1 MKKIL
6 SLLTAHARQDF
17 QRNYYLAIA
26 LFLAVSLV
34 FNYSVDLENNW
45 IDRHTGKPLRI
56 LLYFLLNGVGYY
68 GACLLISHFKKEI
81 SFWRS
86 GKFWIFSL
94 VGLIVLSV
102 DHGFPYLN
110 TLVSS
115 FNQPYA
121 AYYWLFKIGT
131 NLTSFAVVLLPLFI
145 FYKTYDKE
153 KSGFY
158 GLTGPGTIKPYLVL
172 LLIIAPFILLA
183 SLQKGFTDY
192 YPIYKTTTVSELWN
206 WPNYLPM
213 LIFEFLYGADFLN
226 VELLFRGFFVIG
238 MAQILGKNSVM
249 PMVVIYCFL
258 HFGKP
263 AGEAISSIFG
273 GYVLGVIA
281 LNTRSIWG
289 GIIAHVGV
297 AWLME
302 AGAYF
307 AKQL

>member
-6 SLLTAHARQDF
+6 SLAREHVRLDF
-17 QRNYYLAIA
+17 QRTYYLTLA
-26 LFLAVSLV
+26 LFLALALAI
-34 FNYSVDLENNW
+34 NYSIDLENKW
-45 IDRHTGKPLRI
+45 IDQHTGKPLRI
-56 LLYFLLNGVGYY
+56 FLYFLLNAVGYY
-68 GACLLISHFKKEI
+68 GACLMVSYFKKEND
-81 SFWRS
+81 FWRS

-94 VGLIVLSV
+94 FGLSVISV

-110 TLVSS
+110 TLVSF

-121 AYYWLFKIGT
+121 AYFWLFKIGT
-131 NLTSFAVVLLPLFI
+131 NLTSFALVLLPLFL
-145 FYKTYDKE
+145 FYRMYDKE
-153 KSGFY
+153 KSGLY
-158 GLTGPGTIKPYLVL
+158 GLTAPGNIKPYLVL
-172 LLIIAPFILLA
+172 LLIVAPFILLA

-192 YPIYKTTTVSELWN
+192 YPIYKTTTVSELWH
-206 WPNYLPM
+206 WPGYLPM
-213 LIFEFLYGADFLN
+213 LIFELLYGADFLN

-238 MAQILGKNSVM
+238 MAQVLGKNSVM

-273 GYVLGVIA
+273 GYMLGIIA
-281 LNTRSIWG
+281 LYTRSIWG
-289 GIIAHVGV
+289 GIIVHVGV

-302 AGAYF
+302 TGAYF